1 MIDIHHKLHQH
12 KILLFLISSWPSCF
26 PNVVTS
32 QHNILRQNF
41 NRFSPQAFKGK
52 LNVRRLVV
60 DRAVDSGRR
69 LIEEYEAER
78 SADEPRDSP
87 RARIAQN
94 LKRQIDTV
102 SERWSMLSQRSEDW
116 QQWIDEVLRVS
127 DENKSKSPIFNI
139 PFKSLKTLESKK
151 TQK

>member
-1 MIDIHHKLHQH
+1 M
-12 KILLFLISSWPSCF
+12 
-26 PNVVTS
+26 
-32 QHNILRQNF
+32 
-41 NRFSPQAFKGK
+41 
-52 LNVRRLVV
+52 

-127 DENKSKSPIFNI
+127 DENKSNSPAIFNI
-139 PFKSLKTLESKK
+139 SLKSLKTLESMI
-151 TQK
+151 TGISLSGGNR